1 MRRAD
6 VARLVLLAAIWGG
19 SFLFIRITAPV
30 IGPAA
35 TADWRMLIAGIALA
49 VYFHA
54 VGFDP
59 QWRRYGGQYVL
70 VGVMNSAAPFL
81 LYAYAAL
88 ELSAGLMAVLNA
100 TSPMFGALLAALF
113 LSERLSARRIA
124 GLALGIAG
132 VALVSRPESG
142 AGWMGIAAA
151 LGASLLY
158 GLTGVYLRRF
168 AKDIPS
174 RGMAVGTQ
182 LSGGVLLLP
191 LVAVLPPPEPVTA
204 IVAASVLVLGLICGA
219 VAYLLYFRLIADIG
233 PTRAL
238 TVTYL
243 IPIFGVLWGAL
254 FLGEALSIGMVA
266 GAALV
271 ILGTIL
277 VLKN

>member
-1 MRRAD
+1 MRRGD
-6 VARLVLLAAIWGG
+6 VARLVALAAIWGG
-19 SFLFIRITAPV
+19 SFMFIRITAPV

-35 TADWRMLIAGIALA
+35 TADWRMLVAGIALA
-49 VYFHA
+49 VYFRF

-59 QWRRYGGQYVL
+59 QWRRHGAQYVL

-100 TSPMFGALLAALF
+100 TSPMFGALLSALF
-113 LSERLSARRIA
+113 LSERLSARRVA
-124 GLALGIAG
+124 GLVLGIAG

-142 AGWMGIAAA
+142 AGWMGIGAA

-168 AKDIPS
+168 AKDVPS

-182 LSGGVLLLP
+182 LSGGLLLLP

-204 IVAASVLVLGLICGA
+204 IVAASVLVLGLVCGA

-254 FLGEALSIGMVA
+254 FLGESLSIAMLA

-271 ILGTIL
+271 ILGTLL

>member
-6 VARLVLLAAIWGG
+6 VARLIALAAIWGG
-19 SFLFIRITAPV
+19 SFMFVRITAPV

-35 TADWRMLIAGIALA
+35 TADWRMLVAGVALA
-49 VYFHA
+49 VYFRI

-59 QWRRYGGQYVL
+59 QWRRHGGQYVL
-70 VGVMNSAAPFL
+70 VGLMNSAAPFL

-100 TSPMFGALLAALF
+100 TSPMFGALLSALF
-113 LSERLSARRIA
+113 LSERLSARRVA

-142 AGWMGIAAA
+142 VGWMGIAAA

-168 AKDIPS
+168 AKDVPS

-182 LSGGVLLLP
+182 LSGGLLLLP

-204 IVAASVLVLGLICGA
+204 IVAANVLVLGLICGA

-254 FLGEALSIGMVA
+254 FLGETLSVAMLA

>member
-6 VARLVLLAAIWGG
+6 VARLVALAAIWGG

-49 VYFHA
+49 VYFRV

-70 VGVMNSAAPFL
+70 VGIMNSAAPFL

-100 TSPMFGALLAALF
+100 TSPMFGALLSALF
-113 LSERLSARRIA
+113 LSERLSARRVA

-132 VALVSRPESG
+132 VALVSRPETG

-151 LGASLLY
+151 LGASFLY

-204 IVAASVLVLGLICGA
+204 IVAASVLVLGLVCGA

-254 FLGEALSIGMVA
+254 FLGESLSIAMVA

-271 ILGTIL
+271 ILGTVL
-277 VLKN
+277 VLRN

>member
-6 VARLVLLAAIWGG
+6 VARLVALAAIWGG

-35 TADWRMLIAGIALA
+35 TADWRMLVAGIALA
-49 VYFHA
+49 VYFHIA
-54 VGFDP
+54 GFDP

-100 TSPMFGALLAALF
+100 TSPMFGALLSALF
-113 LSERLSARRIA
+113 LSERLSARRVA

-142 AGWMGIAAA
+142 AGWMGVAAA
-151 LGASLLY
+151 LGASFLY

-182 LSGGVLLLP
+182 LAGGVLLLP
-191 LVAVLPPPEPVTA
+191 LVAALPPPEPVTA
-204 IVAASVLVLGLICGA
+204 IVAASVLILGLVCGA

-254 FLGEALSIGMVA
+254 FLGEALSIAMVA

-277 VLKN
+277 VLRN

>member
-35 TADWRMLIAGIALA
+35 TADWRMLVAGIALA
-49 VYFHA
+49 VYFRA

-59 QWRRYGGQYVL
+59 QWRRYGAQYAL

-88 ELSAGLMAVLNA
+88 SLSAGLMAVLNA
-100 TSPMFGALLAALF
+100 TSPMFGALLSALF
-113 LSERLSARRIA
+113 LSERLSARRVA

-142 AGWMGIAAA
+142 AGWMGVAAA

-168 AKDIPS
+168 ARDIPS

-204 IVAASVLVLGLICGA
+204 IVAASVLVLGLVCGA

-254 FLGEALSIGMVA
+254 FLGETLSIAMVA

-271 ILGTIL
+271 ILGTVL
-277 VLKN
+277 VLRN